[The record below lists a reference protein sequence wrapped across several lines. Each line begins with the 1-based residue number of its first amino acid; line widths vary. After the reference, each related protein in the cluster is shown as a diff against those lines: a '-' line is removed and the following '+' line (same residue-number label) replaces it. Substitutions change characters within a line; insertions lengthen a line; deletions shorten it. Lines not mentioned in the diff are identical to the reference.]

1 MQRAQSWSN
10 RRSLIV
16 CNTRKSARAIRDAL
30 EKAEHEVTFLS
41 ADVTPKDR
49 LDSIERIKEDKACLV
64 VATQCI
70 EAGVDIDMDLVI
82 RDFAPMD
89 SLVQVAG
96 RCNRHAKRAVEQV
109 EIVYLTDEQDRA
121 YCQFIYD
128 KILLQETRS
137 VLEEHSRSNQDTT
150 VAERDVFE
158 LTKKYYERIKVKKDL
173 GKSLTRKFARWEE
186 IPNVHELLRGK
197 KGVQHSFVVIELDP
211 NLEQELIKVSEIEDR
226 WQRKRSLRTLSSRLA
241 SISVS
246 VYVQANFP
254 PERYAK
260 LDATG
265 NFWLLQTGF
274 YDSQRGIDLDPSD
287 SSEEVEANWGMLL

>member
-1 MQRAQSWSN
+1 
-10 RRSLIV
+10 
-16 CNTRKSARAIRDAL
+16 
-30 EKAEHEVTFLS
+30 
-41 ADVTPKDR
+41 
-49 LDSIERIKEDKACLV
+49 
-64 VATQCI
+64 
-70 EAGVDIDMDLVI
+70 
-82 RDFAPMD
+82 MD

-109 EIVYLTDEQDRA
+109 EIVYLTDDQDRP

-137 VLEEHSRSNQDTT
+137 VLDEHLRTNHSN
-150 VAERDVFE
+150 VIPERDVFE
-158 LTKKYYERIKVKKDL
+158 LTNQYYERIKMKKDL
-173 GKSLTRKFARWEE
+173 GESLTQKFARWEE

-197 KGVQHSFVVIELDP
+197 KGVQHSFVVIKLDP
-211 NLEQELIKVSEIEDR
+211 GLEKELIEASTIEDR
-226 WQRKRSLRTLSSRLA
+226 WERKRAFRSLSSRLA

-246 VYVQANFP
+246 VYVQSNFA
-254 PERYAK
+254 PERYAR

-265 NFWLLQTGF
+265 NFWLLRAGF